1 MNSLS
6 RLGASIN
13 GWAALGALYLASA
26 ICAASAQEPA
36 PPSVEDQLAERFKA
50 LQTELAR
57 LKKAGD
63 DEAAKALATELTRA
77 RNLFEGEFKV
87 ESTDVPE
94 LHAVGVHKGG
104 TAPPGILKGNDRYTR
119 GYAEVSVTHTAAP
132 LIICASAVER
142 LHLQFK
148 LAPGVRLAAVI
159 LGGQH
164 ANGRRPP

>member
-1 MNSLS
+1 MNSLTRS
-6 RLGASIN
+6 RASIVRL
-13 GWAALGALYLASA
+13 AAVLLIGATGPVFG
-26 ICAASAQEPA
+26 QEQSPPA
-36 PPSVEDQLAERFKA
+36 TAEVQLTQRFAE
-50 LQTELAR
+50 LQKELER
-57 LKKAGD
+57 LKTAGD
-63 DEAAKALATELTRA
+63 DDAAKALASELTRA
-77 RNLFEGEFKV
+77 RNLFEGEFKL

-132 LIICASAVER
+132 LIICASGVER

-148 LAPGVRLAAVI
+148 LAPGVRVAAVI

-164 ANGRRPP
+164 TPTVGGLP